1 MEELFHR
8 TLFALNELDIVNEQN
23 VDLAVAPLE
32 FLNAF
37 FTHRVDEVVGEFLRV
52 HVAHT
57 HLREK

>member
-37 FTHRVDEVVGEFLRV
+37 FTHRVDEVVGEFL
-52 HVAHT
+52 
-57 HLREK
+57 

>member
-1 MEELFHR
+1 MEKLFDR

-37 FTHRVDEVVGEFLRV
+37 FAHRVNEVVGKFL
-52 HVAHT
+52 
-57 HLREK
+57 